1 MEMTKQLN
9 DTAAATTQPLLV
21 LQQSVSRRGA
31 NEELRERRGG
41 HVATGVV
48 PARRDRTVGCCHHWI
63 IDVAICPLS
72 KGICKQCGEEKLF
85 RNQLRWTEIA
95 PVKVVKGRRQ
105 ENDDPETPDQRKAA
119 AFMLAGSRYG
129 SSTPLQSAGRRH

>member
-1 MEMTKQLN
+1 L
-9 DTAAATTQPLLV
+9 
-21 LQQSVSRRGA
+21 RG
-31 NEELRERRGG
+31 RRGG
-41 HVATGVV
+41 YVATGVV
-48 PARRDRTVGCCHHWI
+48 PARRDRAVGCCHHWI

-119 AFMLAGSRYG
+119 AFVLAGSRYG